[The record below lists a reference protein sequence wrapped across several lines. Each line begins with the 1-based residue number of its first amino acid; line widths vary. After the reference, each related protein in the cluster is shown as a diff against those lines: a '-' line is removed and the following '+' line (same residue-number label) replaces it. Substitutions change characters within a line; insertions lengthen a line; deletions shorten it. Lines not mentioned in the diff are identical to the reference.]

1 MALYSKVERSILVF
15 DLPNSGAC
23 SPSTFPTSYLWATD
37 KDALNFEFSVYIY
50 TFKSSFDP
58 ILQYLLDDRDY
69 SESMDRFRNLLPV
82 FQASSRSISPVSRH
96 VALERRRGGTRHR
109 PRGFFHF
116 HVLCR
121 PPTTRFPRLE
131 LLPLA
136 LYARVLRSTSVTA
149 FRSASLEGLVRAPTP
164 SHQPPFLFILKP
176 SALGISGLIDFL
188 PAFIPGFRPAYICP
202 LLSLSRF
209 LVLPPSFLGRLST
222 VGGGINLKR
231 VQDFSF
237 AIIRLNF
244 RFALRWRLV
253 SMVESIS
260 MNNLGWNGKCVCV

>member
-1 MALYSKVERSILVF
+1 M
-15 DLPNSGAC
+15 
-23 SPSTFPTSYLWATD
+23 
-37 KDALNFEFSVYIY
+37 
-50 TFKSSFDP
+50 
-58 ILQYLLDDRDY
+58 QYLLDDRDY

-82 FQASSRSISPVSRH
+82 FQASSRSISPPVSRH

-136 LYARVLRSTSVTA
+136 LHAHVLRSTSVTA

-209 LVLPPSFLGRLST
+209 LVLSPSFLGRLST
-222 VGGGINLKR
+222 VGELI
-231 VQDFSF
+231 
-237 AIIRLNF
+237 
-244 RFALRWRLV
+244 
-253 SMVESIS
+253 
-260 MNNLGWNGKCVCV
+260 

>member
-1 MALYSKVERSILVF
+1 
-15 DLPNSGAC
+15 
-23 SPSTFPTSYLWATD
+23 
-37 KDALNFEFSVYIY
+37 
-50 TFKSSFDP
+50 
-58 ILQYLLDDRDY
+58 
-69 SESMDRFRNLLPV
+69 MDRFRNLLPV

-136 LYARVLRSTSVTA
+136 LHAHVLRSTSVTA

-164 SHQPPFLFILKP
+164 SHQPPFLFILKL

-202 LLSLSRF
+202 FLSLSRF

-222 VGGGINLKR
+222 VGEGINLKR

-244 RFALRWRLV
+244 RFALR
-253 SMVESIS
+253 
-260 MNNLGWNGKCVCV
+260 